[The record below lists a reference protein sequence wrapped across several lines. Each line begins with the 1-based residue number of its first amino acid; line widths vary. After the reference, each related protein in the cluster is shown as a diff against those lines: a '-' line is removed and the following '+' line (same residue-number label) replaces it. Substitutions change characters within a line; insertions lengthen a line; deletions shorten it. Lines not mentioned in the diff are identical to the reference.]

1 MNLGFLELTSHFLHL
16 LRSLLCVV
24 SRFSQFK
31 VELILVFVDFPLELV
46 GFDELELLYLFQ
58 LLFHRIVSTF

>member
-1 MNLGFLELTSHFLHL
+1 MNLGFLELTSHL
-16 LRSLLCVV
+16 LPIRSLLCVV

-31 VELILVFVDFPLELV
+31 VELILVFVNFPLELV
-46 GFDELELLYLFQ
+46 GFAEFELLYLFQ

>member
-1 MNLGFLELTSHFLHL
+1 MGFLELTSHL
-16 LRSLLCVV
+16 LPIRSLLCVV

-31 VELILVFVDFPLELV
+31 VELILVFVDFLL
-46 GFDELELLYLFQ
+46 ELELLYLFQ

>member
-1 MNLGFLELTSHFLHL
+1 MGFLELTSHL
-16 LRSLLCVV
+16 LPIRSLLCVV

-31 VELILVFVDFPLELV
+31 VELILVFVDFPLEL
-46 GFDELELLYLFQ
+46 ELLYLFQ